1 MDNCPLHVGGV
12 EQEDL
17 MKRFLMFVGVA
28 LVAAAMY
35 VAASPASQQS
45 RGPTAKQFKA
55 LKKQVSTLSKTLK
68 QVKAEADASV
78 TIIGACYLHDN
89 GDGTASFLKMPVS
102 RLASSTAGYL
112 FGAPGAN
119 PSTSP
124 IATTA
129 LDEVTSSPQ
138 AYLQEVDPQCATT
151 SFLRHAASRS
161 DSSRV
166 LHWAERTR

>member
-1 MDNCPLHVGGV
+1 
-12 EQEDL
+12 

-28 LVAAAMY
+28 VVAAAMY
-35 VAASPASQQS
+35 VAASPASEQS

-55 LKKQVSTLSKTLK
+55 LKKQVATLSKTLK

-102 RLASSTAGYL
+102 QRGNPASGYL
-112 FGAPGAN
+112 FGTSTASPATAP
-119 PSTSP
+119 
-124 IATTA
+124 TTA

-151 SFLRHAASRS
+151 SFLRHAAIRS